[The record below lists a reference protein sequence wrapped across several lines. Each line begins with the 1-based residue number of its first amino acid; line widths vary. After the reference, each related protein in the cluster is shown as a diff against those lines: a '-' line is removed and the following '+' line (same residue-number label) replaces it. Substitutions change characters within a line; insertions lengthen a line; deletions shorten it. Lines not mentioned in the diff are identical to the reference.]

1 MRLVAHGGPS
11 YFVGPF
17 PFREPMPS
25 VANRHIAETE
35 YKNIAILL
43 VIKGIA
49 IVYIRKFCYIRS
61 AKSKNKLHFL
71 DMAKVVYKSY
81 NQNDSLLFPHCIGD
95 FIPENDPVRVLD
107 AIVEHL
113 DISAIEAT
121 YKGGGA
127 SSFAPRMLLKVVLYA
142 YLQNIH
148 SGRKMEAMLKR
159 DINFMWLSGM
169 QHPDFN
175 TINLFRKNRLA
186 DVMDDI
192 FTQVVQM
199 LVDAKFVSL
208 EVQYIDGTKI
218 EANANKYTFVWKK
231 ATRTNQDKLD
241 LKVKSILREAESVLD
256 MEFKDESDNVMTA
269 EEMQKRTD
277 DILSQMDAS
286 GISDKKLRKAVT
298 TVKDESVP
306 KMKEYEEK
314 LEIVGERGSY
324 SKTDKDATFMRMK
337 EDAMN
342 NGQTKPGYNVQ
353 IATENQFIT
362 NYGLYHQANDQGT
375 MIPFLESFRE
385 RYGTQSTTVCADSG
399 YGSEMNYEYM
409 VSKQITP
416 FVKYN
421 MFHAEMKRKRRNNP
435 FLIENMF
442 YNKELDFYVCPMGQ
456 HMELVGTKRDTSE
469 LGYVS
474 TRSMYRANDC
484 SKCPLRSM
492 CYTGQC
498 NQRTIVVNHRNN
510 ELRAMVRELLTSDEG
525 LMHRSRRPIEPE
537 AVFGQI
543 KYDNHFKRFCYRGKR
558 LVKAEF
564 AAIAIAHNI
573 RKMISKGYNV
583 HSELVL
589 G

>member
-1 MRLVAHGGPS
+1 
-11 YFVGPF
+11 
-17 PFREPMPS
+17 
-25 VANRHIAETE
+25 
-35 YKNIAILL
+35 
-43 VIKGIA
+43 
-49 IVYIRKFCYIRS
+49 
-61 AKSKNKLHFL
+61 
-71 DMAKVVYKSY
+71 MAKVTYKSY

-127 SSFAPRMLLKVVLYA
+127 SSFAPRMLLKVILYA

-148 SGRKMEAMLKR
+148 SGRKMEALLKR
-159 DINFMWLSGM
+159 DVNFMWLSGM
-169 QHPDFN
+169 QRPDFN

-231 ATRTNQDKLD
+231 ATKTNQDKLD
-241 LKVKSILREAESVLD
+241 LKVKSILREAERVLN
-256 MEFKDESDNVMTA
+256 MELKDDSDNVMTA

-277 DILSQMDAS
+277 DILAQMDEK
-286 GISDKKLRKAVT
+286 GISDKKLRKAVAK
-298 TVKDESVP
+298 VKEESVP

-324 SKTDKDATFMRMK
+324 SKTDNDATFMRMK

-375 MIPFLESFRE
+375 MIPFLKSFSE

-409 VSKQITP
+409 ISEQITP

-421 MFHAEMKRKRRNNP
+421 MFHAEMKRKRKNNP

-456 HMELVGTKRDTSE
+456 CLKFVGTKKETSD
-469 LGYVS
+469 LGYES
-474 TRSMYRANDC
+474 TKSVYRAKDC
-484 SKCPLRSM
+484 SHCPLRGM
-492 CYTGQC
+492 CYKGKA
-498 NQRTIVVNHRNN
+498 NRRVIEVNHRNN
-510 ELRAMVRELLTSDEG
+510 ELRAMARELLTSEEG

-543 KYDNHFKRFCYRGKR
+543 KYDNHFKRFSYRGKR
-558 LVKAEF
+558 LVNAEF
-564 AAIAIAHNI
+564 ATIAVAHNI
-573 RKMISKGYNV
+573 RKMISKL
-583 HSELVL
+583 HSVRSEAVV

>member
-1 MRLVAHGGPS
+1 
-11 YFVGPF
+11 
-17 PFREPMPS
+17 
-25 VANRHIAETE
+25 
-35 YKNIAILL
+35 
-43 VIKGIA
+43 
-49 IVYIRKFCYIRS
+49 
-61 AKSKNKLHFL
+61 
-71 DMAKVVYKSY
+71 MAKVTYKSY

-127 SSFAPRMLLKVVLYA
+127 SSFAPRMLLKVILYA

-148 SGRKMEAMLKR
+148 SGRKMEALLKR
-159 DINFMWLSGM
+159 DVNFMWLSGM
-169 QHPDFN
+169 QRPDFN

-231 ATRTNQDKLD
+231 ATKTNQDKLD
-241 LKVKSILREAESVLD
+241 LKVKSILREAERVLN
-256 MEFKDESDNVMTA
+256 MELKDESDKVITA
-269 EEMQKRTD
+269 DEMLKRTD
-277 DILSQMDAS
+277 EILAQMDEK
-286 GISDKKLRKAVT
+286 GISDKKLRKEVT
-298 TVKDESVP
+298 KVKEESVP

-314 LEIVGERGSY
+314 LEIVGDRGSY

-362 NYGLYHQANDQGT
+362 NYGLYSSPTDQGT
-375 MIPFLESFRE
+375 LKPFLESFKE
-385 RYGTQSTTVCADSG
+385 RYGTQSATVCADSG

-409 VSKQITP
+409 ISEEITP

-421 MFHAEMKRKRRNNP
+421 MFHAEMKRKRRSNP
-435 FLIENMF
+435 FLVENMF

-456 HMELVGTKRDTSE
+456 HLELKGTKKETSE
-469 LGYVS
+469 LGYES
-474 TRSMYRANDC
+474 TKSVYRAKDC
-484 SKCPLRSM
+484 SKCPLRGM
-492 CYTGQC
+492 CYKGKY
-498 NQRTIVVNHRNN
+498 NARVIEANHRNN
-510 ELRAMVRELLTSDEG
+510 ELRAMARELLTSDEG

-543 KYDNHFKRFCYRGKR
+543 KYDNHFKRFRYRGKR
-558 LVKAEF
+558 LVNAEF
-564 AAIAIAHNI
+564 AAVAVAHNI
-573 RKMISKGYNV
+573 RKMITKGYCV
-583 HSELVL
+583 CSEVAV